1 MRKSLL
7 ALLVAVTPSL
17 AQVHD
22 EVALTRQEI
31 QTERQ
36 AIVAENLQ
44 LSDAEGKTFWPM
56 YRDYRNEMAR
66 NGDRTVKLIH
76 DYAASYDTM
85 TDEQATALLDE
96 ALAIQKD
103 ELRIKSTWVA
113 KFRKSFSPKTVMR
126 FFQIENKLDAIIK
139 VGVAGEIP
147 LVEPKK
153 KS

>member
-103 ELRIKSTWVA
+103 ELRIKSTWV
-113 KFRKSFSPKTVMR
+113 
-126 FFQIENKLDAIIK
+126 
-139 VGVAGEIP
+139 
-147 LVEPKK
+147 
-153 KS
+153 